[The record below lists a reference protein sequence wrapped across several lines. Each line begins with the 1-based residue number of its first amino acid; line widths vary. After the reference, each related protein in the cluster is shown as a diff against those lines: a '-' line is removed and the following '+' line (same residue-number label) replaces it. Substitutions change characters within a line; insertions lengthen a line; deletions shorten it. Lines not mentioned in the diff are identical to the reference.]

1 ILGTAP
7 VASAADDG
15 VWSVSKSS
23 GEVWLATPGAQ
34 QVSLNQEET
43 LKPGD
48 TIRTGRNGRV
58 LLVRGEE
65 TILISPNSV
74 VGVPAEKKE
83 GLST

>member
-1 ILGTAP
+1 MFGKVGLRRALMAALVLGTSSGAF
-7 VASAADDG
+7 AAEDG

-23 GEVWLATPGAQ
+23 GEVWLATNGAQ
-34 QVSLNQEET
+34 QVSLGQEGT

-65 TILISPNSV
+65 TILI
-74 VGVPAEKKE
+74 
-83 GLST
+83 